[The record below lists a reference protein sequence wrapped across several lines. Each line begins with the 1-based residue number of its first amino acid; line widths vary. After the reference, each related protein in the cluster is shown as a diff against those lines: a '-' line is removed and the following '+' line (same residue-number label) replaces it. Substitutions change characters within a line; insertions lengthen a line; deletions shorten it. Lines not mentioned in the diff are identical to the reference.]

1 MTYKNAKDIL
11 PRELLLQL
19 QQYAAGEIL
28 YIPSDGQARMGWGN
42 RSGAREQYR
51 RRNEQIC
58 QLYRQEHTV
67 EELAQLFFLSAD
79 SIRKIVRRK

>member
-11 PRELLLQL
+11 PRELFLQL
-19 QQYAAGEIL
+19 QEYAAGELL
-28 YIPSDGQARMGWGN
+28 YIPSDSRSRQGWGKC
-42 RSGAREQYR
+42 SGAREQYQ

-58 QLYRQEHTV
+58 QLYRKNHTV

-79 SIRKIVRRK
+79 SIRKIVRQK